1 VLFGVL
7 LAVQCWALYAPSV
20 AGPTL
25 FPESDKVVHAALFL
39 AVTWAGIRAGFPVR
53 WLVGAVAAEAVV
65 SELVQG
71 FLLPHRDGD
80 VLDVLADL
88 VGVGLGLLAA
98 RLPARPR

>member
-1 VLFGVL
+1 VL
-7 LAVQCWALYAPSV
+7 LAIQCWALFTPSV
-20 AGPTL
+20 GGPVL

-39 AVTWAGIRAGFPVR
+39 AVTGAGVRAGFPAR
-53 WLVGAVAAEAVV
+53 WLVGALAAEAVV

-88 VGVGLGLLAA
+88 VGVCLGLLAT
-98 RLPARPR
+98 RLPARRR